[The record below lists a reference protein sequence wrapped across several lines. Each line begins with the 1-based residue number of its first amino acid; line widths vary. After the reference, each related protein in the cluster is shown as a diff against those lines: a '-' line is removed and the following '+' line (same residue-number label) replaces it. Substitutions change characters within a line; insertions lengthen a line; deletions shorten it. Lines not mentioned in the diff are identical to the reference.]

1 MKARKLKCLY
11 VFVLA
16 VLLLFINTNMTAFA
30 ATVAKGTCGTGSYS
44 IDAEYNSYDE
54 HVDVVWTLDDQG
66 VLRIRLDD
74 LPERSSAADVAGQ
87 SGTITEYAWDSS
99 KVRSV
104 VIGSGLRIP
113 NDSIFM
119 NHKNL
124 EKVTLP
130 KDYGYLGERPFAGC
144 DKLTEIKGETGY
156 VLKGFYGNT
165 YYGAFEKHYSLKTIP
180 PIADSRIQERAFF
193 DCSSLN
199 HVVLLEGVTAIGENA
214 FSNCRSLSD
223 VKLPSTLK
231 ELGWGAFDCCN
242 LKELVIPKGVTEIP
256 ADCFSANSNLKSV
269 TIPDSVTRIGASAFQ
284 FCALKE
290 IKLSKYITSID
301 GTDWGDINSYPFD
314 KGVVIDAPAGS
325 YAAKWAKEHGFT
337 LKGEKKA
344 DVNPTADNAKKT
356 VKTKAGTFTIN
367 GKEAAFTAPANKN
380 AVSLS
385 IPAKVKGVKV
395 TAIAPSACA
404 KMKKL
409 KKVTIPS
416 GITKIGKKA
425 FYNCSKL
432 KSIVIKT
439 KKLTSKSVGTKAF
452 KGINKKAV
460 IKCPKA
466 KKASYKKILLKK
478 GMKKTVKFKG

>member
-1 MKARKLKCLY
+1 
-11 VFVLA
+11 
-16 VLLLFINTNMTAFA
+16 MTVIKIL
-30 ATVAKGTCGTGSYS
+30 TV
-44 IDAEYNSYDE
+44 
-54 HVDVVWTLDDQG
+54 
-66 VLRIRLDD
+66 
-74 LPERSSAADVAGQ
+74 
-87 SGTITEYAWDSS
+87 
-99 KVRSV
+99 
-104 VIGSGLRIP
+104 
-113 NDSIFM
+113 
-119 NHKNL
+119 
-124 EKVTLP
+124 
-130 KDYGYLGERPFAGC
+130 
-144 DKLTEIKGETGY
+144 
-156 VLKGFYGNT
+156 
-165 YYGAFEKHYSLKTIP
+165 
-180 PIADSRIQERAFF
+180 
-193 DCSSLN
+193 
-199 HVVLLEGVTAIGENA
+199 
-214 FSNCRSLSD
+214 
-223 VKLPSTLK
+223 
-231 ELGWGAFDCCN
+231 
-242 LKELVIPKGVTEIP
+242 
-256 ADCFSANSNLKSV
+256 
-269 TIPDSVTRIGASAFQ
+269 
-284 FCALKE
+284 
-290 IKLSKYITSID
+290 
-301 GTDWGDINSYPFD
+301 
-314 KGVVIDAPAGS
+314 

-367 GKEAAFTAPANKN
+367 GKEAAFTAPAKKN